1 MSDFLLKKTNK
12 NRKIIQ
18 ISLPLNGVSMKPKLK
33 HHKSL
38 IAIKEL
44 ILIEEDIKK
53 NMILKQFDRTFRK
66 LVAMM
71 LDVTESEDTTSSDCA
86 IALNEISK
94 VSSMLERKYE
104 RDLQKKE
111 IAKLQKK
118 LLMLDAKIREKLL
131 MIRTNEMLQNMV
143 KTPEHIPEKGR
154 GR

>member
-1 MSDFLLKKTNK
+1 
-12 NRKIIQ
+12 
-18 ISLPLNGVSMKPKLK
+18 
-33 HHKSL
+33 
-38 IAIKEL
+38 
-44 ILIEEDIKK
+44 
-53 NMILKQFDRTFRK
+53 MILKQFDRTFRK